1 MGRWADA
8 WGRSELANFNET
20 TKYLKFLQGVWVFSI
35 VFSERF

>member
-8 WGRSELANFNET
+8 RGRGELANLKEI

-35 VFSERF
+35 IFSERF